1 MTAPIGRRLLDTA
14 TAIASAATVIVGVA
28 CIDERTRRFLA
39 QAVHGDVQVSVPVPD
54 IRIHSMLRMAADI
67 VGRDHLEI
75 AVFAIA
81 CFVLFLMM
89 FRL

>member
-1 MTAPIGRRLLDTA
+1 MLDAT
-14 TAIASAATVIVGVA
+14 TAIASVGTVIAGMA
-28 CIDERTRRFLA
+28 LLDERTRRFLV
-39 QAVHGDVQVSVPVPD
+39 QAVHGDVQVSVPMPD
-54 IRIHSMLRMAADI
+54 LRIHSMMRMATDI
-67 VGRDHLEI
+67 VGRDHIEI